1 MRKSYLGVA
10 VASLLLLMSGVSEAA
25 FTQTTDIY
33 QYSVGG
39 TINWS
44 HSYDFS
50 QVAPLTAQLTIVADD
65 VDQGELDQVFLNG
78 TSLGYL
84 TQLSDYTNWGYTPGV
99 GGDLT
104 TTVFAF
110 DPSLLDWTMPI
121 DVAVGPAWGV
131 EIETSTLTV
140 TGAPVPEPSTLLL
153 LGIGLG
159 GAAIWRKRQRK

>member
-1 MRKSYLGVA
+1 MRKSYLSVA
-10 VASLLLLMSGVSEAA
+10 VAFLLLVMSTVSEAA
-25 FTQTTDIY
+25 FTQTADIY

-44 HSYDFS
+44 HTYDFS
-50 QVAPLTAQLTIVADD
+50 QVAPLTAQLAIVADD
-65 VDQGELDQVFLNG
+65 VDLGELDQVFLNG

-84 TQLSDYTNWGYTPGV
+84 AQLSDYTNWGYTPGA

-104 TTVFAF
+104 TTVFAL

-121 DVAVGPAWGV
+121 EVAVGTAWGV

-153 LGIGLG
+153 LGFGLAS
-159 GAAIWRKRQRK
+159 AAVWKKRQRK